1 MHAKPRRPDDV
12 ATYLDRITDPA
23 KRAAL
28 EKLRRDILAA
38 APGAVDC
45 IAWSMPSFRL
55 DGRLLVCYAAAKNH
69 CSLYPMSTGVMA
81 DLAEDLAKY
90 DTTKGTI
97 HFQADKTLPAALVK
111 KVVRARIAENKAK
124 GPRRGR

>member
-1 MHAKPRRPDDV
+1 MPARPTRPDDV
-12 ATYLDRITDPA
+12 ATYLDRVTDPA

-28 EKLRRDILAA
+28 EKLRRDVLAA

-69 CSLYPMSTGVMA
+69 CSLYPMSSDLIV
-81 DLAEDLAKY
+81 DLADDLAKFE
-90 DTTKGTI
+90 TTKGSI
-97 HFQADKTLPAALVK
+97 HFQPDKPLPKALVK

-124 GPRRGR
+124 GKVKGC

>member
-1 MHAKPRRPDDV
+1 MPARPTRPDDV
-12 ATYLDRITDPA
+12 PTYLDRITDPA

-28 EKLRRDILAA
+28 EKLRRDVLAA

-55 DGRLLVCYAAAKNH
+55 DGRLLVCYAAAKHH
-69 CSLYPMSTGVMA
+69 CSLYPMSARVIVGLA
-81 DLAEDLAKY
+81 DDLAKFE
-90 DTTKGTI
+90 TTKGSI
-97 HFQADKTLPAALVK
+97 HFQPDKPLPKALVT

-124 GPRRGR
+124 GKVKGC